1 MLCGA
6 PAASDL
12 ASAFALV
19 SGATLS
25 ARADPLAELRKS
37 FTVDG
42 KPVPPEVFADFGD
55 AMLSDSRPIVVTID
69 AKAAIDSNRYADP
82 IAVNG
87 RSVEQSKAG
96 SGSLNGP
103 ETTGYEF
110 FGATANG
117 LLVVVATWSGGGSG
131 TFTFLHV
138 LDAAVSSAFDDDG
151 ARYQRLDL
159 TVLRTVSLGDR
170 WEGAVSIS
178 GNVIH
183 IATARSPANPP
194 KTIEALR
201 P

>member
-1 MLCGA
+1 MTAGVRA
-6 PAASDL
+6 WL
-12 ASAFALV
+12 AWVVLALM
-19 SGATLS
+19 SGAALS
-25 ARADPLAELRKS
+25 AGADPLAELRKS

-82 IAVNG
+82 IAVKG
-87 RSVEQSKAG
+87 RSVEQSKA
-96 SGSLNGP
+96 GSLNGP

-151 ARYQRLDL
+151 PRYQRLDL
-159 TVLRTVSLGDR
+159 TILRTVGLGDR
-170 WEGAVSIS
+170 WKGEVSIS

-183 IATARSPANPP
+183 IATASSPASPP
-194 KTIEALR
+194 KTIEAVR